1 MWIPRYKCRSCIGTR
16 WTRPRVGWW
25 GGRGVSRVKKSEL
38 WGILIPRRPRL
49 LIPVMR
55 RCVHLCNTFNLCALC
70 NTFSLYE
77 LCGLHN
83 SPFRHSFL
91 SNLSSHESLA
101 GKLWRSI
108 SQFLERKRSSTSS
121 TFLLNTIKK
130 CKRFLPN
137 FLHLWNTEMRNI
149 IQFALFC
156 NSYIL
161 KNYTHNEH
169 LT

>member
-1 MWIPRYKCRSCIGTR
+1 MHYYNTTS
-16 WTRPRVGWW
+16 
-25 GGRGVSRVKKSEL
+25 
-38 WGILIPRRPRL
+38 
-49 LIPVMR
+49 
-55 RCVHLCNTFNLCALC
+55 LCG
-70 NTFSLYE
+70 

-108 SQFLERKRSSTSS
+108 SQFLEKKI
-121 TFLLNTIKK
+121 FDLLNFFTEYNVQ
-130 CKRFLPN
+130 CKRFAPN
-137 FLHLWNTEMRNI
+137 FPRLWNTEMRNV

-161 KNYTHNEH
+161 SKKCTNPIVREERGLLMIKNALHIMMQTTRKKYFVPLYTMH
-169 LT
+169 TA